1 MQNHKAP
8 IGFSFDPD
16 SGLYYQTK
24 EGIDPATRQH
34 GQWVTWFYPETG
46 EINKVFYEAPEKS
59 GGKSRFVTVNESDFK
74 PRKKIFTAGNIFM
87 LICAAISVFF
97 IVVGFV
103 LPGTF
108 AESMGVTVLTT
119 ESVEVLPGEFNDIMV
134 FDMGSIG
141 GMWLG
146 IFLNFIAIAFPAVFV
161 YFFIFRR
168 YCNFLQEKYDYNLTG
183 KPAKFGV
190 VCCSLMVVLMAFR
203 VVPDFIGV
211 AEKLPDSLS
220 PEMADSLVM
229 IIMLIIVATP
239 AVLIA
244 TLKGLFVIK
253 NPLYVAINIP
263 VTYIFCL
270 ASIIVIA
277 MYLLFR
283 LIVIMF
289 GGLIGAAVFGLGGRG
304 PLTEAERIERSNYT
318 EVTVYRD

>member
-1 MQNHKAP
+1 MQNYTAP

-16 SGLYYQTK
+16 SGLYYEMK
-24 EGIDPATRQH
+24 EGKDYATGKH
-34 GQWVTWFYPETG
+34 GQWVAWFYPETG
-46 EINKVFYEAPEKS
+46 ELNKVFYETPEKS
-59 GGKSRFVTVNESDFK
+59 GGKSRSVTVNESDFI
-74 PRKKIFTAGNIFM
+74 PRKNFFTAGNIFM

-97 IVVGFV
+97 IVVGFI

-108 AESMGVTVLTT
+108 AESMGVTVLTSET
-119 ESVEVLPGEFNDIMV
+119 MEVMPGEFSDVMV

-141 GMWLG
+141 GMWLS
-146 IFLNFIAIAFPAVFV
+146 IFLNFMAIAFPAVFV

-190 VCCSLMVVLMAFR
+190 ICCSLMVVLMAFKIN
-203 VVPDFIGV
+203 PDFIGV

-220 PEMADSLVM
+220 PEMADSLVL

-270 ASIIVIA
+270 ASIIAIA

-283 LIVIMF
+283 LIVMMF
-289 GGLIGAAVFGLGGRG
+289 GGLIGAAVFGLGGRR
-304 PLTEAERIERSNYT
+304 PLTEAERIERSNY
-318 EVTVYRD
+318 VTVYRE